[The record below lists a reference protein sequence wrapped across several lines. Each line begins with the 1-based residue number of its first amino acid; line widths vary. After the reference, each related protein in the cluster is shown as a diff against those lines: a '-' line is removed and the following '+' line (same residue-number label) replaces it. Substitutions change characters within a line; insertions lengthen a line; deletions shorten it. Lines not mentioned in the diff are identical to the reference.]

1 MIYINR
7 SIMECVEAATTRT
20 EAATGGLAVCD
31 LKADG
36 RTLVL
41 LLSVLTVRN
50 CRRINVSRPAFIGAR
65 LAEPGVWQSAAMFA
79 IKITAIVRLKEQWE
93 EHQRLE
99 AEHAELVAELEAA
112 ISPENA
118 AQVET
123 ILTKHER
130 RRTSYGGGVLV
141 PTTPRRTDVALR
153 DV

>member
-7 SIMECVEAATTRT
+7 SIMECVDAATTRT

-65 LAEPGVWQSAAMFA
+65 LAEPDVWQSAAMFA

-99 AEHAELVAELEAA
+99 EEYAELVAELEAA
-112 ISPENA
+112 VSPENA

-130 RRTSYGGGVLV
+130 RRTSYGGSVLV
-141 PTTPRRTDVALR
+141 PTTPRRTDLALR